1 MNKVY
6 LGETEVANTG
16 SGGAGGGISYDEL
29 NASLSAY
36 TYNKAHIDASFAAI
50 PSGGGGGGSFDPTD
64 INSSISDISTRVG
77 TIESNYLDSDDIS
90 TFKPIVYTD
99 LSTYEN
105 NVSEGTIDQD
115 TMYVITDLADSDE
128 LSTLVTVDDL
138 STYKATILHDVSTT
152 ADTTIANANSSI
164 NSIKNTAISA
174 VQSQQTTSVNAVNTA
189 KNNANTSIGNAKTSA
204 LNDISTLAAEK
215 IAAMTTFLVM
225 SESDYEQITPDAST
239 IYFITD

>member
-215 IAAMTTFLVM
+215 IAAMTSFLVM

>member
-50 PSGGGGGGSFDPTD
+50 PSGGGGGGDSFDPTD

-105 NVSEGTIDQD
+105 NVSEGTID
-115 TMYVITDLADSDE
+115 
-128 LSTLVTVDDL
+128 
-138 STYKATILHDVSTT
+138 
-152 ADTTIANANSSI
+152 
-164 NSIKNTAISA
+164 
-174 VQSQQTTSVNAVNTA
+174 
-189 KNNANTSIGNAKTSA
+189 
-204 LNDISTLAAEK
+204 
-215 IAAMTTFLVM
+215 
-225 SESDYEQITPDAST
+225 
-239 IYFITD
+239 